1 MSAEHDEEAH
11 AEEADGEE
19 KSAKKGRSKE
29 ILFLVSTIVIAII
42 VGVVLNK
49 LYNKSS
55 ESNAIAEKKSQEIIE
70 KKLAERKVV
79 LRGHFSADKIPGL
92 EKQDAQ
98 SHIEATKGD
107 GEKASG
113 DNQAQSTKDKK
124 GDEDSTVKRTP
135 KGDKIYTQGNKKLL
149 GAREEAKGVVILDRI
164 RVGVDDYKNRVIQ
177 GRITNQGSR
186 NLAYVEAK
194 VDFTE
199 SGGNIVQS
207 RLVNPLV
214 VAGGIFGDHVQ
225 TLSPGENRRFQLD
238 ASDLPES
245 WNGSV
250 TMEVKSY
257 HFVP

>member
-1 MSAEHDEEAH
+1 MSTEHEEGAH
-11 AEEADGEE
+11 EGEIDGEE
-19 KSAKKGRSKE
+19 KSAKKGRGKE

-55 ESNAIAEKKSQEIIE
+55 ESTAIAEKKSQEIIE

-92 EKQDAQ
+92 EKQETQ
-98 SHIEATKGD
+98 SPVEAAKGD
-107 GEKASG
+107 EASG
-113 DNQAQSTKDKK
+113 DKQAQSTKDKK
-124 GDEDSTVKRTP
+124 VDEDSSVKRTP

-214 VAGGIFGDHVQ
+214 VAGGIFGDQVQ

-245 WNGSV
+245 WTGSV